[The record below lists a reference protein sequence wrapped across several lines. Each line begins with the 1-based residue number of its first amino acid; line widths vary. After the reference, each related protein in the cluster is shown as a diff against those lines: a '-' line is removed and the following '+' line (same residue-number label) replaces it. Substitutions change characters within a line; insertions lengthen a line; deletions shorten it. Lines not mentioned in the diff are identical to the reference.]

1 MNRKI
6 DLLYGALIAFV
17 ASTVGAWLFL
27 TIFTDYAFGQG
38 IKLLY
43 NGGKLGKII
52 ALGAILNVIAFFIL
66 LRNKRE
72 LMARG
77 VILGTIIL
85 AVITLLI

>member
-17 ASTVGAWLFL
+17 ASIVGAWLFL
-27 TIFTDYAFGQG
+27 TLFTDYAFGQG